1 MTLPKQRS
9 RCRSNEEFEKGLDDY
24 EKAHPDI
31 DAVLWDTHQ
40 EPAEGLTWGPPKRST
55 KENVMGNILDDI
67 KVIDRTD
74 QADAERFRWMLAG
87 NGYFMEENLLCGHD
101 PVSTSEADD
110 AVKMIDEQMKFHK
123 DGNLDVVSDIKET
136 GESIK
141 RAIERHP
148 HLATTN
154 LDDTMR
160 QMHEA
165 SVNGAVM
172 DHGKSFPRPEEQI
185 SITKNMRTKSPAFDA
200 LASLIGNWSLASK
213 ILTAIET
220 GVIPDIVTFNNFA
233 APYEYSLQVL
243 DELMARMVL
252 TKRAAK
258 DAHAAW
264 NPAEVVTQLK
274 LEIETGKYRGAE

>member
-1 MTLPKQRS
+1 
-9 RCRSNEEFEKGLDDY
+9 
-24 EKAHPDI
+24 
-31 DAVLWDTHQ
+31 
-40 EPAEGLTWGPPKRST
+40 
-55 KENVMGNILDDI
+55 MGNILDDV

-74 QADAERFRWMLAG
+74 KADAERFRWMLAG
-87 NGYFMEENLLCGHD
+87 NGYFMEENMLCGYHD
-101 PVSTSEADD
+101 PTGVEDIQEAI
-110 AVKMIDEQMKFHK
+110 KLIDEQMQFQK
-123 DGNLDVVSDIKET
+123 NDVGDVMPDIKET

-141 RAIERHP
+141 RAVDRYP
-148 HLATTN
+148 HLATN
-154 LDDTMR
+154 LGDTMR
-160 QMHEA
+160 RMHEA
-165 SVNGAVM
+165 SVNGAAM
-172 DHGKSFPRPEEQI
+172 DHGKSFLRPVEQI
-185 SITKNMRTKSPAFDA
+185 SITENMRTKSPAFDA

-220 GVIPDIVTFNNFA
+220 GVIPDIVTFNDFA
-233 APYEYSLQVL
+233 APYEYSLRVL